1 MGRTKGGSVSLLVN
15 HIKSRLIYSEAVVN
29 SDCGRDLNE
38 SPKGPWLGEHL
49 AYNATYYTHFL
60 PVPDHRSSMDSYN
73 ADLAKTY
80 PRAKPRSGIRDLPQS
95 LARLPGVYRNGSRDR
110 EVMQQDPLYAL
121 NGIFSFFV
129 ASEAQMLSFLARQIE
144 SNTAPKVDAI
154 EVVGTE
160 SLSNLL
166 HCRQL
171 LEGHCEEL
179 RYVLGIIQRR
189 GGTRWPRARSEIS
202 EKAASSLQADLEY
215 LVERAVVL
223 RSRSETSITLA
234 MNVASIGEAR
244 RGWYQNKAMFRF
256 TILVSIYVPFSFTA
270 SFFGMNFQQFGQ
282 GDLSMWIYVVVS
294 VPVFALSTLFLFPDL
309 SAFSYMYRRLRGRN

>member
-1 MGRTKGGSVSLLVN
+1 
-15 HIKSRLIYSEAVVN
+15 
-29 SDCGRDLNE
+29 
-38 SPKGPWLGEHL
+38 
-49 AYNATYYTHFL
+49 
-60 PVPDHRSSMDSYN
+60 
-73 ADLAKTY
+73 
-80 PRAKPRSGIRDLPQS
+80 
-95 LARLPGVYRNGSRDR
+95 
-110 EVMQQDPLYAL
+110 MQQDPLYAL
-121 NGIFSFFV
+121 DGIFSFFV
-129 ASEAQMLSFLARQIE
+129 VSEAQMLSFLARQIE
-144 SNTAPKVDAI
+144 SNTAPKVDAV

-189 GGTRWPRARSEIS
+189 GGKRWPRARSDIS

-223 RSRSETSITLA
+223 RNRSETSITLA

-244 RGWYQNKAMFRF
+244 RGVYQNKAMFRF
-256 TILVSIYVPFSFTA
+256 TVLVSIYVPFSFTA

-309 SAFSYMYRRLRGRN
+309 GTFSSMIRRIRGRN

>member
-1 MGRTKGGSVSLLVN
+1 MVPQF
-15 HIKSRLIYSEAVVN
+15 KSRLIYSKAVVN
-29 SDCGRDLNE
+29 SDCGRDLHE
-38 SPKGPWLGEHL
+38 SPKGPWLGDHVT
-49 AYNATYYTHFL
+49 YNATYYTRFL
-60 PVPDHRSSMDSYN
+60 PVPDHRSSMDSFKE
-73 ADLAKTY
+73 DLAQKY
-80 PRAKPRSGIRDLPQS
+80 SRVKPRPGLKALLQS
-95 LARLPGVYRNGSRDR
+95 LAGLPEAHKKASRDR

-144 SNTAPKVDAI
+144 SNTAPKVDAV

-179 RYVLGIIQRR
+179 SYVLGIIRRR
-189 GGTRWPRARSEIS
+189 GGKKWPRAQSGASRDIS

-223 RSRSETSITLA
+223 RNRSETSITLA

-244 RGWYQNKAMFRF
+244 RGVHQTKAMFRF
-256 TILVSIYVPFSFTA
+256 TVLVSIYVPLTFTA
-270 SFFGMNFQQFGQ
+270 SFFGMNFKQLGQ
-282 GDLSMWIYVVVS
+282 GHLSIWIYVVVS
-294 VPVFALSTLFLFPDL
+294 VPIFDLSVLFLFPDFGT
-309 SAFSYMYRRLRGRN
+309 FSSMIRRTRRGN

>member
-1 MGRTKGGSVSLLVN
+1 
-15 HIKSRLIYSEAVVN
+15 
-29 SDCGRDLNE
+29 
-38 SPKGPWLGEHL
+38 
-49 AYNATYYTHFL
+49 
-60 PVPDHRSSMDSYN
+60 MDSYN

-80 PRAKPRSGIRDLPQS
+80 PRAKSRSGIRHLPQS
-95 LARLPGVYRNGSRDR
+95 LARLPGVHRNGSRDR
-110 EVMQQDPLYAL
+110 KVMQQDPLYAL

-129 ASEAQMLSFLARQIE
+129 ASEAQTLSFLARQIE

-189 GGTRWPRARSEIS
+189 GGKSWPRARSEIS

-256 TILVSIYVPFSFTA
+256 TVLVSIYVPFSFTA
-270 SFFGMNFQQFGQ
+270 SFFGMNFQQLGQ

>member
-1 MGRTKGGSVSLLVN
+1 MSPLVDR
-15 HIKSRLIYSEAVVN
+15 IKSRLIYSEAVVN
-29 SDCGRDLNE
+29 SDCGRDLHE
-38 SPKGPWLGEHL
+38 SPKGPWLGDHL
-49 AYNATYYTHFL
+49 AYNATYYTSFF
-60 PVPDHRSSMDSYN
+60 PVPDHRSRVDSFDK
-73 ADLAKTY
+73 DLTQRY
-80 PRAKPRSGIRDLPQS
+80 SRAEPRSRLKALPQS
-95 LARLPGVYRNGSRDR
+95 LAGLPEAHRNGSRD
-110 EVMQQDPLYAL
+110 EELMQKDPLYAL

-144 SNTAPKVDAI
+144 PNTAPKVDAV
-154 EVVGTE
+154 EVVDTE

-171 LEGHCEEL
+171 LEGHGEEL

-189 GGTRWPRARSEIS
+189 GGERWPRARSDIS

-234 MNVASIGEAR
+234 MNVASIGETR
-244 RGWYQNKAMFRF
+244 PGLHQNKAMFRF
-256 TILVSIYVPFSFTA
+256 TVLVSIYVPFSFTA

-282 GDLSMWIYVVVS
+282 GDLSIWIYVVVS
-294 VPVFALSTLFLFPDL
+294 VPVFALSILFLFPDL
-309 SAFSYMYRRLRGRN
+309 GTFSSMIRRTRSRN